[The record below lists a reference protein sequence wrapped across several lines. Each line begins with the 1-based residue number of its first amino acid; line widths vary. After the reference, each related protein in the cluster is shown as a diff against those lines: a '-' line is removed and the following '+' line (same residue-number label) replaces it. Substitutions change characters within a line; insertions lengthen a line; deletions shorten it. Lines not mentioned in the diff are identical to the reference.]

1 MPTIGSENW
10 FGGELRS
17 RRRDPRGCSATVG
30 AATAFGRQAT
40 LRGAATGAIDAAR
53 AWALMEHGVEAQSA
67 QMEALRA
74 TVAGMARIDTGTA
87 EATRAYRLP

>member
-1 MPTIGSENW
+1 MPLPPLMPTIGSENW

-53 AWALMEHGVEAQSA
+53 AWALMEHGVGGCG
-67 QMEALRA
+67 AL
-74 TVAGMARIDTGTA
+74 IDA
-87 EATRAYRLP
+87 F